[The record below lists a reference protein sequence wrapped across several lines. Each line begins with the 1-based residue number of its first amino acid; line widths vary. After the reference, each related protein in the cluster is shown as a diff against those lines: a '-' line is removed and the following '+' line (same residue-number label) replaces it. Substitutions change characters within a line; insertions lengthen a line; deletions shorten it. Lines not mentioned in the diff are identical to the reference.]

1 MLIRGWLGLLERVK
15 RAKNRNFNWLERIR
29 NNKIICKI
37 FHKYKEIK
45 QRQFFLFENERRF
58 QLFISNNNFK
68 YDTTFLV

>member
-45 QRQFFLFENERRF
+45 QRQFLFENERRF